1 MKPMKLT
8 AIALVAIA
16 LVLLTAG
23 CTQPKTA
30 EPQVTILYSSVGQMP
45 QLLATDQIDGYIAW
59 QPFVAVGDKSGIAKI
74 VSYSQNLP
82 PPGIW
87 EDHSCD
93 SLVARDDVLAANPE
107 LANVLSAI
115 LIEATNY
122 TTNNPDRAAQ
132 ISADW
137 IFGNS
142 DLKYGNITVKSL
154 DVERASIPTIT
165 FTNDPSKEWLES
177 NDQFIGAL
185 KNIGFITGK
194 LNTSSTEQTRSLL
207 YNFGPLEKGKA
218 MLQTKTF
225 VTPPDTTKMIS
236 IGYLMSDHDA
246 PLFVAIKDW
255 KYFQDNYGFAL
266 KPQTDASGKVEKADL
281 IVNNQ
286 KVADV
291 KLVKGETGAQL
302 MTIMGSNTI
311 DFAVAGTPPTISAID
326 KGTPI
331 KILFPLHTEGSALV
345 VSAKY
350 PVSDWNSFIALV
362 KQRSIEGNP
371 VKIAVP
377 QGSIQD
383 VQLKYALKDSGV
395 AVTET
400 K

>member
-1 MKPMKLT
+1 
-8 AIALVAIA
+8 
-16 LVLLTAG
+16 
-23 CTQPKTA
+23 
-30 EPQVTILYSSVGQMP
+30 
-45 QLLATDQIDGYIAW
+45 
-59 QPFVAVGDKSGIAKI
+59 
-74 VSYSQNLP
+74 
-82 PPGIW
+82 
-87 EDHSCD
+87 
-93 SLVARDDVLAANPE
+93 
-107 LANVLSAI
+107 
-115 LIEATNY
+115 
-122 TTNNPDRAAQ
+122 
-132 ISADW
+132 
-137 IFGNS
+137 
-142 DLKYGNITVKSL
+142 
-154 DVERASIPTIT
+154 
-165 FTNDPSKEWLES
+165 
-177 NDQFIGAL
+177 
-185 KNIGFITGK
+185 
-194 LNTSSTEQTRSLL
+194 
-207 YNFGPLEKGKA
+207 
-218 MLQTKTF
+218 
-225 VTPPDTTKMIS
+225 
-236 IGYLMSDHDA
+236 MSDHDA

-302 MTIMGSNTI
+302 MTLMGSNTI

-362 KQRSIEGNP
+362 KQRSIDGKP